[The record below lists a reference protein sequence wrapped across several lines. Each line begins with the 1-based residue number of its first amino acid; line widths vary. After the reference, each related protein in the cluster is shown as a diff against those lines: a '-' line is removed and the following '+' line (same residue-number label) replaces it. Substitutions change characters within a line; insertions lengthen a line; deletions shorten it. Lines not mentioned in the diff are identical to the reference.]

1 MAVTPGTIL
10 GTAILSSIDGD
21 TILCST
27 SATLTITNEEIETT
41 CKDDGG
47 AYTSTPGQQKWTIQ
61 IQGNIVYDNAT
72 GVRDLQE
79 LAMSKATAQVAFGNL
94 DNPDDPVFTGNA
106 FVSTLTETAGQ
117 NTPATWDVTFSPRG
131 PLSLSNT

>member
-1 MAVTPGTIL
+1 MAVSPGVIL
-10 GTAILSSIDGD
+10 GTVMLQSIDGN

-41 CKDDGG
+41 CKDNGG
-47 AYTSTPGQQKWTIQ
+47 AYTSVPGQQKWTIQ

-79 LAMSKATAQVAFGNL
+79 LAANGATAAVVFGT
-94 DNPDDPVFTGNA
+94 DNSDDPAWTGDA
-106 FVSTLTETAGQ
+106 FVSSLVLTGGQ
-117 NTPATWDVTFSPRG
+117 NSPGTWDVTFSPRG
-131 PLSLSNT
+131 PIALSNT

>member
-1 MAVTPGTIL
+1 MAVSPGVIL
-10 GTAILSSIDGD
+10 GTAILQSIDGQ

-41 CKDDGG
+41 CKDNDG
-47 AYTSTPGQQKWTIQ
+47 AYTSIPGMQKWSIQ

-79 LAMSKATAQVAFGNL
+79 LAMSKATTEAMFGVL
-94 DNPDDPVFTGNA
+94 DNPDDPVFTGDA
-106 FVSTLTETAGQ
+106 FVSSLVLTGGQ
-117 NTPATWDVTFSPRG
+117 NSPGTWDVTLSPRG

>member
-1 MAVTPGTIL
+1 MPVTAGTIL
-10 GTAILSSIDGD
+10 GTAILQSIDGE

-41 CKDDGG
+41 CKDNDG
-47 AYTSTPGQQKWTIQ
+47 AYTSAPGQQKWSIQ

-79 LAMSKATAQVAFGNL
+79 LAANRNTVQVAFGVL
-94 DNPDDPVFTGNA
+94 DNPEDPVWTGDA
-106 FVSTLTETAGQ
+106 FVSSLVLTGGQ
-117 NTPATWDVTFSPRG
+117 NSPATWDVTFSPRG
-131 PLSLSNT
+131 PISLSNS

>member
-1 MAVTPGTIL
+1 MAVSTGVIL
-10 GTAILSSIDGD
+10 GTVMLQSIDGN

-41 CKDDGG
+41 CKDNNG
-47 AYTSTPGQQKWTIQ
+47 AYTSVPGQQKWTVQ

-79 LAMSKATAQVAFGNL
+79 LAASKGTTEVIFGTTNV
-94 DNPDDPVFTGNA
+94 DDPAWTGDG
-106 FVSTLTETAGQ
+106 FVSSLTLTGGQ
-117 NTPATWDVTFSPRG
+117 NSPGTWDVTISPRG
-131 PLSLSNT
+131 PILLSNT